1 MNRNK
6 STRERTL
13 LIAITLL
20 IVVIAIPSLVVA
32 ADNKQATTIEKVM
45 FTYDSGNSTPVEMDI
60 VGHGFGNQVAP
71 TVLIDGLQ
79 QTVTMFT
86 DTHVAIAPGG
96 ISSGAYRLKVQNNS
110 HQGND
115 GGGRMAQFYL
125 TIGAAGPKGD
135 PGAAGPQ
142 GPSGVQGPQGPAGI
156 QGAPGPQGP
165 AGPIGATGA
174 TGATGPAGPA
184 GSPGPAGPIGPAGPQ
199 GIMGFPGPQ
208 GLQGPQ
214 GEQGPQG
221 PPGPAGTDAAFGTNT
236 NTASSG
242 LSRACFLGEIM
253 LSSGPVA
260 GSLPASGQL
269 VSVAK
274 FLSLFQV
281 IGTTYGGDGKT
292 TFGIPDLR
300 AAAPNGLTYSICVI
314 GQAPTKVIF

>member
-6 STRERTL
+6 NTRERSL

-20 IVVIAIPSLVVA
+20 IAGFAIPSLLLA
-32 ADNKQATTIEKVM
+32 EDTKQATNIDKVM

-60 VGHGFGNQVAP
+60 VGHGFGNRVAP

-86 DTHVAIAPGG
+86 DTHIAIAPAG

-110 HQGND
+110 RQGND
-115 GGGRMAQFYL
+115 GGSRMTQFYL
-125 TIGAAGPKGD
+125 TIGAAGTKGD
-135 PGAAGPQ
+135 PGPAGPQ
-142 GPSGVQGPQGPAGI
+142 GAAGV
-156 QGAPGPQGP
+156 QGAPGPQGAAGVQGP
-165 AGPIGATGA
+165 AGPQGLAGPIGATGA
-174 TGATGPAGPA
+174 TGAT
-184 GSPGPAGPIGPAGPQ
+184 GPAGPIGPAGPQ

-208 GLQGPQ
+208 GTQGPQ
-214 GEQGPQG
+214 GVQGPQG
-221 PPGPAGTDAAFGTNT
+221 PPGPAGTDGVFGANT

-242 LSRACFLGEIM
+242 LSRTCFLGEIM

-269 VSVAK
+269 VSVTK

-281 IGTTYGGDGKT
+281 IGKTYGGDGIN

-300 AAAPNGLTYSICVI
+300 AAAPNGLTYSICVT
-314 GQAPTKVIF
+314 GFAPTKVTF